1 MTTRTG
7 PQTYPG
13 ASQAYRYQARFGGS
27 AMEVNVVALHTTE
40 GRSLPDYGGG
50 ASAPTLTAVP
60 DCKARKLKWYQH
72 FDIDTSA
79 RALLNLAGGVETNT
93 NNVCQV
99 EKVGTCDPG
108 TRTKWVKAGLV
119 QDVDFIFWPDA
130 PEWALAEV
138 AEFLAWMNAKH
149 GVPLS
154 GPSSWPA
161 YPSSYGATKA
171 RMSFAEWNA
180 FRGVC
185 GHMHVPE
192 NSHGDPGALDFDRLI
207 HLAKQSAGI
216 PASPPEPNRPKYQP
230 YPGESW
236 FRKKPRSAIVTA
248 MGKRLVAVGCS
259 AYSSGP
265 GPQWTE
271 ADRKSYAKWQRKQG
285 HTGSAADGWPGITT
299 WTALK
304 VPYTG

>member
-13 ASQAYRYQARFGGS
+13 ASQTRRYQGKFGGDD
-27 AMEVNVVALHTTE
+27 MEVNVVVLHTTE
-40 GRSLPDYGGG
+40 GSSLPDYGGG

-60 DCKARKLKWYQH
+60 DLEARRLKWYQH

-79 RALLNLAGGVETNT
+79 RALLNLPGGVETNT

-99 EKVGTCDPG
+99 ELVGTCDPA
-108 TRTKWVKAGLV
+108 THKKWTKAGTAH
-119 QDVDFIFWPDA
+119 IYWPDA
-130 PEWALAEV
+130 PDWALQGV
-138 AEFLAWMNAKH
+138 AEFLAWMHAKH

-154 GPSSWPA
+154 GPSRWPA
-161 YPSSYGATKA
+161 YPTSYANGGGQ
-171 RMSFAEWNA
+171 RMNDAQWNA

-185 GHMHVPE
+185 GHMHVDE
-192 NSHGDPGALDFDRLI
+192 NLHGDPGAIDFAKLI
-207 HLAKQSAGI
+207 AFAEEAAGAPSA
-216 PASPPEPNRPKYQP
+216 PVVETRYEPF
-230 YPGESW
+230 PGAAW
-236 FRKKPRSAIVTA
+236 FKKAPRSAIVTA

-259 AYSSGP
+259 AYTSGP

-285 HTGSAADGWPGITT
+285 YAGAAADGWPGAAS
-299 WTALK
+299 WAALK
-304 VPYTG
+304 VPYVMEG